1 MTNSTKL
8 LTQGRKVTISSLCL
22 SVYHIPY
29 KSKKKKKKSQIPD
42 TLSSEL
48 SKLKTFQGTGVEH
61 S

>member
-22 SVYHIPY
+22 SVNHIPY
-29 KSKKKKKKSQIPD
+29 KSKKKKKSQIPD

-48 SKLKTFQGTGVEH
+48 SKLKTFQGTGVERL
-61 S
+61 